1 MTGNVKEDVLK
12 ANTLGRK
19 TLTTVVLGGALMPA
33 AYRYAVEGVVRLA
46 FGRLSAGD
54 YETLLMACASDVEHT
69 FSGEH
74 ALGGTRHSKEALRRW
89 FGRLYR
95 LFPGLD
101 FEVKRVLVRGWP
113 WRTVAMI
120 EWVDRARPA
129 DGLPYLNEGTHVLR
143 FSWGRLIG
151 LHAYLDTQKVEEVC
165 ERLAKGGIEEASAP
179 PILT

>member
-1 MTGNVKEDVLK
+1 MNAYTP
-12 ANTLGRK
+12 GR
-19 TLTTVVLGGALMPA
+19 TALAVVLGGALLPV
-33 AYRYAVEGVVRLA
+33 AYRYAIEGVVRLA

-54 YETLLMACASDVEHT
+54 YQTLLKACAPNVEHT
-69 FSGEH
+69 FSGDH
-74 ALGGTRHSKEALRRW
+74 ALGGTRHSKEALGRW
-89 FGRLYR
+89 FARLYR
-95 LFPGLD
+95 LFPGLN

-143 FSWGRLIG
+143 FSWGQLVG
-151 LHAYLDTQKVEEVC
+151 LHAYLDTQQVAEVL
-165 ERLAKGGIEEASAP
+165 ERLAQGGIEEAAAP

>member
-1 MTGNVKEDVLK
+1 
-12 ANTLGRK
+12 
-19 TLTTVVLGGALMPA
+19 
-33 AYRYAVEGVVRLA
+33 
-46 FGRLSAGD
+46 
-54 YETLLMACASDVEHT
+54 MACAPDVEHT

-74 ALGGTRHSKEALRRW
+74 ALGGTRHSREALGRW
-89 FGRLYR
+89 FERLYR

-129 DGLPYLNEGTHVLR
+129 DGLPYMNEGTHVLR
-143 FSWGRLIG
+143 FSWGRLVS

-165 ERLAKGGIEEASAP
+165 ERLAKEGIEEASAP

>member
-1 MTGNVKEDVLK
+1 
-12 ANTLGRK
+12 
-19 TLTTVVLGGALMPA
+19 VVLGGAMVSA
-33 AYRYAVEGVVRLA
+33 GYRYAVAGVVRLA

-54 YETLLMACASDVEHT
+54 YHTLLMACAADVEHT

-74 ALGGTRHSKEALRRW
+74 ALGGTRHSKEALGRW
-89 FGRLYR
+89 FERLYR

-143 FSWGRLIG
+143 FSWGRLVG
-151 LHAYLDTQKVEEVC
+151 LHAYLDTQKVAAVC
-165 ERLAKGGIEEASAP
+165 ARLANEGIEEAAAP

>member
-1 MTGNVKEDVLK
+1 MVGNAKEEVLK
-12 ANTLGRK
+12 ANAQGQKALA
-19 TLTTVVLGGALMPA
+19 VVLGGAVAPA
-33 AYRYAVEGVVRLA
+33 AYRHAVEGAVRLA
-46 FGRLSAGD
+46 FGRLSKGD
-54 YETLLMACASDVEHT
+54 YRTMLTACAPDVEHT

-74 ALGGTRHSKEALRRW
+74 ALGGTRHGKEALGRW

-129 DGLPYLNEGTHVLR
+129 DGSPYVNEGCHVLR
-143 FSWGRLIG
+143 FSWGRLVG
-151 LHAYLDTQKVEEVC
+151 LHAYLDTQKVEETLD
-165 ERLAKGGIEEASAP
+165 RLARRGIEEASAP